1 MHTGKYRNVISE
13 IHARPPSPSQLHFT
27 QITNPFCSF
36 DCSYVKTFAA
46 VILGEISVL
55 LLTAAL
61 HCDLPESVDLITELH

>member
-1 MHTGKYRNVISE
+1 MLFLRFMQGPLLPRSSILLRLL
-13 IHARPPSPSQLHFT
+13 IHFA
-27 QITNPFCSF
+27 NSF

-46 VILGEISVL
+46 LILGEISVL